1 MPLGTPLSQ
10 ALEFVKGLYDEG
22 EGAFVANIG
31 GLVEPVS
38 KAEFTAKSKQ
48 LPPSLFAHN
57 IMQRAAW
64 NVHVSRE

>member
-1 MPLGTPLSQ
+1 M
-10 ALEFVKGLYDEG
+10 
-22 EGAFVANIG
+22 ANIG

-38 KAEFTAKSKQ
+38 KAEFQAKSKQ